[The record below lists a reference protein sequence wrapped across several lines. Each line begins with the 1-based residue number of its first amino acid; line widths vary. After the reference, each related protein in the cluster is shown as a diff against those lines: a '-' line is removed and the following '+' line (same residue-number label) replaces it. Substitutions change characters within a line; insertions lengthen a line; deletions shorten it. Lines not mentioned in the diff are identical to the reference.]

1 MILKGFKEKSN
12 KKYIDTTLKKRI
24 VVGDTNKVKKVG
36 VLVSIEESIDYNMFR
51 TLSEDLGIEENKVEV
66 IAFTSEKK
74 TEDCLFKPTYNS
86 KDLGWKGVMK
96 HPELKTFVNA
106 EFDVL
111 ISYYKQGITGL
122 KLITTA
128 SKAKLKVGILTED
141 ERLNDLIIKTELMD
155 FEGFRSELIK
165 YLDILNKI

>member
-36 VLVSIEESIDYNMFR
+36 VLVSIEEPIDYNMFR

-74 TEDCLFKPTYNS
+74 TENCLFKPTYNS
-86 KDLGWKGVMK
+86 KDLGWKGGMR
-96 HPELKTFVNA
+96 HQELQAFVNT

-128 SKAKLKVGILTED
+128 SKAKFKVGVLTED
-141 ERLNDLIIKTELMD
+141 ERFNDLIIKTELMD